1 MIPACGKQKQE
12 DSVLVYELGKW
23 VKTKPD
29 NLSLT
34 SKTYTIE
41 GTRGDVSTTE
51 VKMEIQSTCD
61 RTGDSQCVG
70 IPVKLHDLYD
80 QHPLSLWIA
89 ELHPNH

>member
-1 MIPACGKQKQE
+1 MWEAEAGREACSRPAWSAQQQ

-34 SKTYTIE
+34 SKTYTVE

-51 VKMEIQSTCD
+51 VNMEIQSTCD
-61 RTGDSQCVG
+61 RTGDSLVC
-70 IPVKLHDLYD
+70 
-80 QHPLSLWIA
+80 WNTCEA
-89 ELHPNH
+89 A